1 MNSEIKNRSKRAMWA
16 LLAPLA
22 LMSFSGDPAHAFER
36 DLSGRRLASLPA
48 AAPQTMSGQAGMDG
62 APTQAAP
69 AQMAPAQMA
78 PAQAAPAQLAPAQA
92 ALNPATPNPEGVVT
106 QATAGV
112 QPPAPAEQAQPL
124 PVDISGGHR
133 QAAAALSGN
142 PQDPVYQAWEAFLNR
157 RGGHKASAE
166 AASAPT
172 TAAEAP
178 AQAPLSPEIQAA
190 VQELKGDNTL
200 FGTEIRQGGV
210 FSTEGLGGLL
220 ATVFGGMG
228 LAGAYVMARRAP
240 KLGDWL
246 KSRGGK
252 DGERAKVRVMS
263 VNPLSAQGSIAVV
276 EVAGQLLVLGV
287 TSGRV
292 TLLTRLDQN
301 GMPLPTGTTAE
312 EVESMSDVGLFKTP
326 SNALAANLTA
336 SLASTVAAPTVSAST
351 KAAST
356 ASAAAPATGR
366 SAVANDFN
374 ALLSNLAQQGEESS
388 SPNPNSPLARY
399 AAMNALR
406 KDVAVEPPPEDMAS
420 QVLRKMKTMKRFR
433 GAA

>member
-1 MNSEIKNRSKRAMWA
+1 MNSENKYRSKRAIWA

-22 LMSFSGDPAHAFER
+22 LMTLTADPAQALER
-36 DLSGRRLASLPA
+36 DLSGRRLASLPS
-48 AAPQTMSGQAGMDG
+48 AAPQTMPGQAGVYG

-69 AQMAPAQMA
+69 PQAVPTQAVPT
-78 PAQAAPAQLAPAQA
+78 QAAPTQA
-92 ALNPATPNPEGVVT
+92 ALNPELQAQPNT
-106 QATAGV
+106 I
-112 QPPAPAEQAQPL
+112 QPSASAPGMEQAPAVPQGQPL
-124 PVDISGGHR
+124 PVDISGGNP
-133 QAAAALSGN
+133 QAGTAPSQGQ
-142 PQDPVYQAWEAFLNR
+142 QDPVYQAWEAFLNR
-157 RGGHKASAE
+157 QGGQKAEPE
-166 AASAPT
+166 A
-172 TAAEAP
+172 AP
-178 AQAPLSPEIQAA
+178 AQVPLPPEVQAA
-190 VQELKGDNTL
+190 VQELKGEHTL
-200 FGTEIRQGGV
+200 LGTEIRQGGV

-240 KLGDWL
+240 KLGDWI
-246 KSRGGK
+246 KARGGK
-252 DGERAKVRVMS
+252 DAERAKVRVMS

-292 TLLTRLDQN
+292 SLLTRLDQN
-301 GMPLPTGTTAE
+301 GVPLPTSGAPE
-312 EVESMSDVGLFKTP
+312 EVESMGDVGLFKAP
-326 SNALAANLTA
+326 SNGLAANLTA
-336 SLASTVAAPTVSAST
+336 SLASTMAAPAVGAASMAAPAVG
-351 KAAST
+351 AAST
-356 ASAAAPATGR
+356 TAGGAPR

-374 ALLSNLAQQGEESS
+374 ALLSNLAQQGGENN

-406 KDVAVEPPPEDMAS
+406 KDVSVEPPPEDMAS

>member
-1 MNSEIKNRSKRAMWA
+1 MNSDNKNRSKRAIWA

-22 LMSFSGDPAHAFER
+22 LMTVTADPAQALER

-48 AAPQTMSGQAGMDG
+48 AAPQTMPGQAGVYG
-62 APTQAAP
+62 APTQATPTLATPTQAAPTQAAP
-69 AQMAPAQMA
+69 T
-78 PAQAAPAQLAPAQA
+78 QA
-92 ALNPATPNPEGVVT
+92 ALNPEL
-106 QATAGV
+106 QAQPGQPTASAQGME
-112 QPPAPAEQAQPL
+112 QAPAMPQGQPL
-124 PVDISGGHR
+124 PVDISGGNP
-133 QAAAALSGN
+133 QAAAAPSQAQ
-142 PQDPVYQAWEAFLNR
+142 QDPVYQAWETFLNR
-157 RGGHKASAE
+157 RGGQKAEPE
-166 AASAPT
+166 A
-172 TAAEAP
+172 AP
-178 AQAPLSPEIQAA
+178 AQAPLPPEVQAA
-190 VQELKGDNTL
+190 VQELKGEHTL
-200 FGTEIRQGGV
+200 LGTEIRQGGV

-240 KLGDWL
+240 KLGDWI
-246 KSRGGK
+246 KARAGK
-252 DGERAKVRVMS
+252 DAERTKVRVMS

-292 TLLTRLDQN
+292 SLLTRLDQN
-301 GMPLPTGTTAE
+301 GVPVPSAGAAE
-312 EVESMSDVGLFKTP
+312 EVESMGDVGLFKAP
-326 SNALAANLTA
+326 SNGLAANLTA
-336 SLASTVAAPTVSAST
+336 SLASTMAAPAMGAPSAAGASMAAPAVG
-351 KAAST
+351 AAST
-356 ASAAAPATGR
+356 AAGGASR

-374 ALLSNLAQQGEESS
+374 ALLSNLAQQGGEYS

-406 KDVAVEPPPEDMAS
+406 KDVSVEPPPEDMAS